1 MYSPIQGMLQPYELG
16 PGPHLFTDWR
26 YVRPG
31 QVRWEGSS
39 GQDVS
44 LFATE
49 GAPDAVRAMPL
60 DTPLGIRLVA
70 QPAQRIGPLI
80 RPNYPWEHT
89 VFWPTILHVDGKYR
103 MWYESVPDRYWQAKA
118 PDPGA
123 TRSPGWGDLLCY
135 AESDDLEHWTKP
147 KLGILDY
154 DGEPSNIVFGGPL
167 TPVTGLHGAAVLHD
181 PSASSAERYKLIYMG
196 KVPAEQQTASGG
208 SVELK
213 DPVANYYQSAMYG
226 AVSPDGLHWTALP
239 DPIMLVNSDTGN
251 TAYYDTTTGKYVAF
265 VRMWFYGRRG
275 IGRSET
281 DDFARWPLPEPILWP
296 GPENPAEVDLYTNAH
311 TLYPGTTDHHL
322 IFPAWYRR
330 ATDTTEVH
338 IASSQEGRL
347 WSRIP
352 GEPVLA
358 TADDG
363 AWDGGCLFIG
373 KSLVPYG
380 SDRVAAP
387 YVGYSVPHKYPR
399 SMVLGD
405 IGLAVWP
412 AERLVALQA
421 DEIGQFTTPP
431 LIFQGR
437 ELQLNLLTARAG
449 HVRVEVAA
457 AEDPIR
463 PVPTKAGAAFEG
475 FSLAESDPLWGD
487 RQRATVTWKSQNDL
501 SAFAG
506 KPVVLRFTLSGA
518 KLFAF
523 SFV

>member
-1 MYSPIQGMLQPYELG
+1 MNSPARGMIQPYELG

-31 QVRWEGSS
+31 QVRWEGAT

-49 GAPDAVRAMPL
+49 GEPDFVQAVAL
-60 DTPLGIRLVA
+60 DVPSGIRLVA
-70 QPAQRIGPLI
+70 QPAQRIGPVL
-80 RPNYPWEHT
+80 RPTRPWERT
-89 VFWPTILHVDGKYR
+89 FGPSCLMLEGGKYR
-103 MWYESVPDRYWQAKA
+103 LWCEGLPDDYWKN
-118 PDPGA
+118 PTPGMG
-123 TRSPGWGDLLCY
+123 TTLDTGWGNLLSY
-135 AESDDLEHWTKP
+135 FESDDLEHWTRP
-147 KLGILDY
+147 DLHILDY
-154 DGEPSNIVFGGPL
+154 DGAPTNILYGGPL
-167 TPVTGLHGAAVLHD
+167 SPKTGYHGGGVFVD
-181 PSASSAERYKLIYMG
+181 PSAPPAERYKVIYMG
-196 KVPAEQQTASGG
+196 RIDPAEMNRHEARLGKADTMAR
-208 SVELK
+208 
-213 DPVANYYQSAMYG
+213 YYKSAMFG

-239 DPIMLVNSDTGN
+239 DPIMLANSDTGN
-251 TAYYDTTTGKYVAF
+251 TAYYDPALGKYVGYF
-265 VRMWFYGRRG
+265 RMWFYGRRAV
-275 IGRSET
+275 GRAET
-281 DDFARWPLPEPILWP
+281 DDFSRWPLPEPILWP
-296 GPENPAEVDLYTNAH
+296 GPEHPAEVDLYTNAH
-311 TLYPGTTDHHL
+311 TLYPGTNDQHL

-338 IASSQEGRL
+338 LASSQEGRL
-347 WSRIP
+347 WSPIP
-352 GEPVLA
+352 SGPILA

-363 AWDGGCLFIG
+363 AWDGGCLFVAKG
-373 KSLVPYG
+373 LVPYG
-380 SDRVAAP
+380 ADHVAAA

-405 IGLAVWP
+405 VGLAVWQ

-449 HVRVEVAA
+449 YGRVEVAA

-475 FSLAESDPLWGD
+475 FSFADADPLWGD
-487 RQRATVTWKSQNDL
+487 RQRATVTWKGQSDM
-501 SAFAG
+501 SALAG
-506 KPVVLRFTLSGA
+506 KPIVLRFRLSAA

-523 SFV
+523 SFT